1 MQSRMDKQMGNQMET
16 ENLQEYRVR
25 GLGLSCWLLV
35 SNVGPSLMMGHPPV
49 TLGPSEEEVRYSQY
63 APPELPRF

>member
-16 ENLQEYRVR
+16 EHLQEYWVS

-35 SNVGPSLMMGHPPV
+35 
-49 TLGPSEEEVRYSQY
+49 RII
-63 APPELPRF
+63 